1 MQANNYSWCFA
12 KLDRHYIVTMLVLLL
27 LIRNVAKNLRP
38 ITKHSNTTPKCSTPK
53 LLFIVNIE
61 TCPFLW
67 WWWLLLLSLSCRATK
82 LLFLPLLL
90 AFLTHQG
97 LLWNLQTCVILE
109 CSWVI
114 AWQQDSVYP
123 NVVKTHLVLRPI
135 YENVNCGFE
144 MLAFNLSFSPKTH
157 IL

>member
-1 MQANNYSWCFA
+1 MIYVYFKTVKNNRIIINFIMIFYFNYYWLKWFHLHQTNSDLVSVIKGTQLHKPVIMQANNYSWCFA
-12 KLDRHYIVTMLVLLL
+12 KLDRHCIVTMLVLLL

-67 WWWLLLLSLSCRATK
+67 WLLLLLLSLSCRATK

-97 LLWNLQTCVILE
+97 LLWN
-109 CSWVI
+109 
-114 AWQQDSVYP
+114 
-123 NVVKTHLVLRPI
+123 
-135 YENVNCGFE
+135 
-144 MLAFNLSFSPKTH
+144 
-157 IL
+157 

>member
-1 MQANNYSWCFA
+1 MIYVYFKTVKNNRVIINFIMIFYFNYYWLKWFHLHQTNSDLVSVMKGTQFNKPVIMQANNCSWCFA

-61 TCPFLW
+61 TCPFQW
-67 WWWLLLLSLSCRATK
+67 WWWLLLLLSLSCRATK

-97 LLWNLQTCVILE
+97 LLWN
-109 CSWVI
+109 
-114 AWQQDSVYP
+114 
-123 NVVKTHLVLRPI
+123 
-135 YENVNCGFE
+135 
-144 MLAFNLSFSPKTH
+144 
-157 IL
+157 